1 MTLNLLPSIALYLSA
16 ANQNATQRVKD
27 CFTEDATVKD
37 EGKTF
42 RGVAEIQQWMSDT
55 KTKYR
60 HTIEPLAVRQEGQ
73 STIVTSRL
81 TGIFP
86 GSPIEV
92 PFKFA
97 LRNSKIARLE
107 IG

>member
-1 MTLNLLPSIALYLSA
+1 LYVSA
-16 ANQNATQRVKD
+16 ANQNAWQNAKN

-42 RGVAEIQQWMSDT
+42 RGVEEIQQWMSDT

-60 HTIEPLAVRQEGQ
+60 HTIEPLAALREDQ
-73 STIVTSRL
+73 STIVTCRL
-81 TGIFP
+81 TGAFP

-92 PFKFA
+92 PFRFV
-97 LRNSKIARLE
+97 LRNSMIARLE